1 MNGRERRGRLQRES
15 PPGVRRILFAIVPT
29 AIIFALS
36 LVALAPPRPKPV
48 TSPPNQFSAERARNV
63 LYQMVGNDL
72 PHPIGSPD
80 NDHVR
85 QFIVDQFTRLGYDAQ
100 VQTAFACDEFGTCG
114 LVKNVLARLD
124 GAEAGGAVLLAAH
137 YDSVPAGPGASDDGA
152 GAAAVLEIAR
162 ALKSVAQPRHSII
175 FMIDDGEEAG
185 LLGARA
191 FVDYHPWAR
200 QVRAAVNLEA
210 RGTSGPSIMFETGSA
225 NQWAV
230 RLFALHTSRPT
241 TNSISY
247 TVYKMLPNDT
257 DFTVFK
263 AAGFEGLNF
272 AFIGDVSH
280 YHTPLDNFAN
290 ANPSSL
296 QHHGDNA
303 LPSIMALAN
312 TDLRNLPRAEA
323 AYFDIFGHW
332 VARWPVQRNWPA
344 AIIALLL
351 MGTQAFWL
359 VRTKR
364 MKLAGFFWGLVAWIV
379 VVVATAVVGVILLRL
394 LRIIGSTP
402 VNWIAHPLPV
412 LVALWSLGFTAVVV
426 HAVVFARR
434 ARFWGL
440 WTGAWVWMGLLSLVC
455 AWRLPGFVPVFL
467 VSLSAAAVS
476 GLPFALR
483 RAAYRSGSVIPVTA
497 AAMASGLA
505 GFPVALLIYDALGLH
520 DLWVLSVIAA
530 ILLAPLLPVC
540 ADLRE
545 SGGLPGAAVLVVPF
559 VVTLAAF
566 FAASVVPA
574 FSARSP
580 ERLNLEYWLDADS
593 DRAQWIVHADSAR
606 LPEQIALATKFHQIR
621 RGPLPWNTAPGFAAD
636 APTLGLPAPTF
647 TILESSVENG
657 RHAYRV
663 LLRSERAAP
672 EAMVLFP
679 SNSGIDSVQMEGFPV
694 PIQSEQVSRYSNGW
708 KIYRCVTMPE
718 KGVSLNFT
726 LPIGRSVEVYAVDQ
740 TFRLPPE
747 GNFLLNARPLTAAP
761 SQDGDVTLVARR
773 VELIP

>member
-1 MNGRERRGRLQRES
+1 LQRES
-15 PPGVRRILFAIVPT
+15 LPGVRRTLFAIVPT
-29 AIIFALS
+29 AIVFALS
-36 LVALAPPRPKPV
+36 IISLEPPRPKPA
-48 TSPPNQFSAERARNV
+48 TAPPNQFSAQRARNV
-63 LYQMVGNDL
+63 LGEMVGNDL
-72 PHPIGSPD
+72 PHPTGSPD

-85 QFIVDQFTRLGYDAQ
+85 QFILDEFARLGYDAQ
-100 VQTAFACDEFGTCG
+100 VQTAFACDEYGTCG

-124 GAEAGGAVLLAAH
+124 GTQSGAAVLLAAH

-162 ALKSVAQPRHSII
+162 ALKSMPQPRHSII
-175 FMIDDGEEAG
+175 LMIDDGEEAG

-191 FVDYHPWAR
+191 FVAYHPWAQ

-210 RGTSGPSIMFETGSA
+210 RGTSGPSIMFETGGA

-230 RLFALHTSRPT
+230 RLFALHALRPT

-247 TVYKMLPNDT
+247 TVYTMLPNDT

-263 AAGFEGLNF
+263 AAGMEGLNF
-272 AFIGDVSH
+272 AFIGDVAH

-290 ANPSSL
+290 ANPASL

-303 LPSIMALAN
+303 LPSIVALAN
-312 TDLRNLPRAEA
+312 TDLQNLPRAEA
-323 AYFDIFGHW
+323 AYFDVLGRW
-332 VARWPVQRNWPA
+332 VARWPAGRNWPA

-351 MGTQAFWL
+351 VGAQVFWL
-359 VRTKR
+359 VHTNRL
-364 MKLAGFFWGLVAWIV
+364 KLAEFRWGLLAWIV
-379 VVVATAVVGVILLRL
+379 VVAATGVLAVILLRV
-394 LRIIGSTP
+394 LRIIGATP

-412 LVALWSLGFTAVVV
+412 LVALWSLGLTAVVI

-440 WTGAWVWMGLLSLVC
+440 WTGTWIWMALLSLVC

-467 VSLSAAAVS
+467 VSLCAAAVS
-476 GLPFALR
+476 GLPFAFCR
-483 RAAYRSGSVIPVTA
+483 TAYASGSVIPVTLA
-497 AAMASGLA
+497 AIASGLA
-505 GFPVALLIYDALGLH
+505 GFPVALLLYDALGLDH
-520 DLWVLSVIAA
+520 LWVLAVVAT

-545 SGGLPGAAVLVVPF
+545 SGGLSAAAVLVVPF
-559 VVTLAAF
+559 MVTLAAF

-580 ERLNLEYWLDADS
+580 ERLNLQYWLDADS
-593 DRAQWIVHADSAR
+593 DRAQWIVHADSGR

-621 RGPLPWNTAPGFAAD
+621 RGPLPWNAAPGFAAD
-636 APTLGLPAPTF
+636 APNLGLPAPTF

-679 SNSGIDSVQMEGFPV
+679 SNSGIDAVQMEGFPV
-694 PIQSEQVSRYSNGW
+694 PAQSDEVRRYTNGW
-708 KIYRCVTMPE
+708 NVYRCLTTPL
-718 KGVSLNFT
+718 KGASLSFT
-726 LPIGRSVEVYAVDQ
+726 LPIGRSVEVYVVDQ

-761 SQDGDVTLVARR
+761 SQDGDVTFVVRR